1 MEESLY
7 AELWKQDMRVK
18 EAKEKRDQE
27 MKDKMKR
34 DTIQVLDWQK
44 TQNEIKKGGE
54 KQMTE
59 LEKQMLNTQWM
70 IE

>member
-54 KQMTE
+54 IQMTE